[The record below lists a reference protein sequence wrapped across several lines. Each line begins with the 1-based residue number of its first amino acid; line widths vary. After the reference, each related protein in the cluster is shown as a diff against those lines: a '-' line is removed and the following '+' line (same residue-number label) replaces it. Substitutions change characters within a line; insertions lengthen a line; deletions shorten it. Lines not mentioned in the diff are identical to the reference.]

1 MWNLWETG
9 ELYTGFRWGDMME
22 EGKFGD
28 LPVSVD
34 CRIILKLIF
43 IKRVGDLDWIDAAY
57 GRDGQP
63 SVEYAVMKL
72 RVP

>member
-1 MWNLWETG
+1 
-9 ELYTGFRWGDMME
+9 ME